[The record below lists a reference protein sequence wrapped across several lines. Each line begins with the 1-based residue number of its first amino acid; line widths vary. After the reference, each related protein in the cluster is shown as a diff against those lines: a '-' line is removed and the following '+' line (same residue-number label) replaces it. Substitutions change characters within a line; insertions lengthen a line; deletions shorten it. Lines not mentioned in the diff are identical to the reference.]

1 MLGGV
6 GREVGRVGRGVGR
19 EVGGWVGGGESRFA
33 KCGILVAICKFMV
46 CDTIIIM
53 LPTMSLGACNFPCV

>member
-6 GREVGRVGRGVGR
+6 GREVGMVGRGVGR
-19 EVGGWVGGGESRFA
+19 EVGGWESRFA